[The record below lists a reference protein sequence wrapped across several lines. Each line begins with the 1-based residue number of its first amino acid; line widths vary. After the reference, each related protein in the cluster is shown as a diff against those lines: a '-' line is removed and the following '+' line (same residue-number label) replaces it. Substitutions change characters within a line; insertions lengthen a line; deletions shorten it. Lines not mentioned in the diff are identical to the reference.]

1 MRIKICFHG
10 GPLHGMT
17 SSTSGLPQLKLFWPP
32 LEKRVLVYQKEN
44 ETEYLFS
51 KLISDS
57 LTAVYDAAKER
68 FHPVPEENTESFLP
82 ESSESSPPSSSFF
95 Q

>member
-1 MRIKICFHG
+1 MRIKIHFHG

-17 SSTSGLPQLKLFWPP
+17 SSTSGLPPLKLFWPSS
-32 LEKRVLVYQKEN
+32 EKRVLVYQKEN

-51 KLISDS
+51 KLISDD
-57 LTAVYDAAKER
+57 LTSIYDAAREK
-68 FHPVPEENTESFLP
+68 FHPSPEGNTEEFLQ
-82 ESSESSPPSSSFF
+82 ESSDSLPPSSSFF